1 MAQVAAVSRFSRNG
15 SRSMQ
20 HCNLQLA
27 FTVWWR
33 NGHLLKSLNQSRKKL
48 GCFRNKRVKQ
58 NSIERN
64 GVRQQTNIGV

>member
-1 MAQVAAVSRFSRNG
+1 MAQVAAKSQSSRNG
-15 SRSMQ
+15 RRSMH

-33 NGHLLKSLNQSRKKL
+33 SGHLLKSLNQSRKKL
-48 GCFRNKRVKQ
+48 GCFRNNRTKK
-58 NSIERN
+58 NSIERS